1 MSENDGAGLLLSH
14 RIGDSDGDQ
23 VGSNESRALK
33 KLVGTQ
39 KLLPFHLGCLHF
51 TGPKTH
57 NHHAVGHLRLATD
70 ATDGHQGFTD

>member
-14 RIGDSDGDQ
+14 RIGDSDGEK
-23 VGSNESRALK
+23 VGEK

-70 ATDGHQGFTD
+70 GHQGFTD